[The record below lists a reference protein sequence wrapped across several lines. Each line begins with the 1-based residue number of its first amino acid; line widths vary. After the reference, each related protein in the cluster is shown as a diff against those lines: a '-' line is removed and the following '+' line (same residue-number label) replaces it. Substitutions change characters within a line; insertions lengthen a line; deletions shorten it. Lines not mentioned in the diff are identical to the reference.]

1 MSINS
6 RTLKESNRIIIV
18 RNIYD
23 DELLFIKTD
32 LSTKEYTCCINCGT
46 KSSNYYLL
54 PYYDRTRQYCY
65 ACYLKF
71 RRETKWKTEYYTPT
85 FDNIILYVINNRHLF
100 DNEDLNLIDEFFT
113 MKTNKSISIQVF
125 IDKYCKGGK

>member
-1 MSINS
+1 MLVNS

-18 RNIYD
+18 RNIYE
-23 DELLFIKTD
+23 DELLFIKID
-32 LSTKEYTCCINCGT
+32 SSTKEYACCINCGT

-65 ACYLKF
+65 DCYLKF

-100 DNEDLNLIDEFFT
+100 DNEDLNLIDEFFS

-125 IDKYCKGGK
+125 INKYCKGGK